1 MRNRLQFSGPCR
13 GVLTPIQCS
22 GVDSGGGRIPLNF
35 SNTFGSGIRPS
46 GGESS
51 SSAARAVSCGPR
63 LRRRRHAFA
72 NPGQLSRRGRR
83 HRRLLCPEA
92 GRTVLSGPSR
102 RRAGLEGGQSLVHSR
117 QRAGPLS
124 RRTERLRSRPQ
135 LRLTFTKPSRRC
147 CRRGGRFRLTTALS
161 EHGYSFV
168 DARSWSS

>member
-46 GGESS
+46 EGESS

-72 NPGQLSRRGRR
+72 NPGQNRGEDVVIDASYVQKLGAQCFQVL
-83 HRRLLCPEA
+83 HAAEQVWKADNRLFTL
-92 GRTVLSGPSR
+92 VNGP
-102 RRAGLEGGQSLVHSR
+102 A
-117 QRAGPLS
+117 LS

-135 LRLTFTKPSRRC
+135 LRLTFTKPNKRC
-147 CRRGGRFRLTTALS
+147 CRRDVRIRLTTALS